1 MYFFLLI
8 HKTLNINNV
17 RRKRDRL
24 ALGVVIKSGIS
35 SSAAGRGGL
44 SSGQLHGLQ
53 LDN

>member
-24 ALGVVIKSGIS
+24 VFGVVIKSGILS
-35 SSAAGRGGL
+35 GAAGHDGL
-44 SSGQLHGLQ
+44 SSGQLYGL
-53 LDN
+53 